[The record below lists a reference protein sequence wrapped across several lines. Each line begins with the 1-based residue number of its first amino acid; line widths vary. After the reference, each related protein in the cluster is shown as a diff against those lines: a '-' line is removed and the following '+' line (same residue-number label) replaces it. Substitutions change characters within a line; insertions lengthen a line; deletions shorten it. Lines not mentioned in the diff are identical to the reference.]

1 MSFVSRCLMRKEKK
15 NLDFLAC
22 FFFRF
27 CTDCRREGQMLESSR
42 SFIRKSSVATLNQA
56 PVGTVCPHCKQVSTR
71 PLRFCFFCNAPLVA
85 RTVHK
90 KSSSVTVAE
99 SAATSLASPRLA
111 VVAECR
117 TDAARDVE
125 QTQPSPVVVVAA
137 ATVKDVPVLPTSGS
151 ATDGCSRET
160 IPEPATAPITPVE
173 QKGCEGSATE
183 EPLDAVQVKI
193 TVDPPKDD
201 KSVAAEPQSRKKV
214 ADVRDGGLSGL
225 SAQPVQRP
233 RRGRNKHSK
242 HRSTAFDAKE
252 NEREAAATTPPS
264 SGARSPADGS
274 GIKSP
279 ATKFSSPDAKNKNRT
294 RHRKSLSSSVCEE
307 QMSAALRKQALEN
320 AMSKA
325 REEEVKRMQREESAK
340 QRDKDES
347 RKKERKGKGSDAHKT
362 SPVAAEVMPPP
373 YEESSA
379 SADES
384 PEPQRISSMSPQN
397 LRGSS
402 LSFHGSPMSFKK
414 HFFRVNES
422 PASQRSSASSNGGSG
437 SSYSGASCGS
447 ESRKGPSPLAL
458 QKRPLALMAIEKQG
472 YLQVKHKS
480 SWSRRYVVVTHDKCC
495 VFKSEFDAKEP
506 RISLDLQYV
515 VIRRETSTSTKEKDR
530 CNLGFDIVSRDQ
542 TVSFRPLSHSDSP
555 QLVIQQW
562 FDLLSSTVRNLVEA
576 SANPGAAR
584 QRERLAA
591 IMARPENAVCVDCGA
606 PAPEWA
612 SVNLGCFMCIHCSGA
627 HRGLG
632 VHISQVRSTTMDT
645 WSDEQL
651 DAVDHNGNAKVNA
664 YYEATLPHGI
674 KPLPSANGLE
684 RTRFIVDKY
693 AQRKYIPD
701 EDKRSLL
708 RTEHGCG
715 SSVPPTTRAMLMDML
730 DHDTEFRKAVA
741 TFIFAPENA
750 QHFKSALMTVL
761 DDPDI
766 QESLKKVF
774 VS

>member
-1 MSFVSRCLMRKEKK
+1 
-15 NLDFLAC
+15 
-22 FFFRF
+22 
-27 CTDCRREGQMLESSR
+27 MLESSR
-42 SFIRKSSVATLNQA
+42 SFIRKNSVATLTQA
-56 PVGTVCPHCKQVSTR
+56 PVGTVCPQCKQVSTR
-71 PLRFCFFCNAPLVA
+71 PLRFCFYCNAPLVA
-85 RTVHK
+85 RPAHK
-90 KSSSVTVAE
+90 KSSSVTL
-99 SAATSLASPRLA
+99 AATAAASLTSPKLA
-111 VVAECR
+111 LVAECR
-117 TDAARDVE
+117 TDAPRDAD
-125 QTQPSPVVVVAA
+125 QTPSSPVVV
-137 ATVKDVPVLPTSGS
+137 VKDVPVLPANESVTDSGS
-151 ATDGCSRET
+151 CDTM
-160 IPEPATAPITPVE
+160 PEPATQPPETPME
-173 QKGCEGSATE
+173 QKSDESGAVEGPS
-183 EPLDAVQVKI
+183 DAVPVKI
-193 TVDPPKDD
+193 TVDPPE
-201 KSVAAEPQSRKKV
+201 AQPRKKV

-225 SAQPVQRP
+225 STQPVQHA

-242 HRSTAFDAKE
+242 HKSTAFDAKE
-252 NEREAAATTPPS
+252 NESDA
-264 SGARSPADGS
+264 ARSPADSSGS
-274 GIKSP
+274 KSP
-279 ATKFSSPDAKNKNRT
+279 APKFSSPDGKNKNRT

-320 AMSKA
+320 AMNKA
-325 REEEVKRMQREESAK
+325 HEEEKMRTVEEKEDVPVKR
-340 QRDKDES
+340 RDKDETK
-347 RKKERKGKGSDAHKT
+347 KKEKKGKSADVQET
-362 SPVAAEVMPPP
+362 SPATPEVMPPP
-373 YEESSA
+373 YEESSV

-384 PEPQRISSMSPQN
+384 PEPQRISSISPQN
-397 LRGSS
+397 LRGTS

-414 HFFRVNES
+414 HFFRANES

-437 SSYSGASCGS
+437 GSSFSGASYGS
-447 ESRKGPSPLAL
+447 ETRKGPSPLAL

-515 VIRRETSTSTKEKDR
+515 VVRRETSTSTKEKDR
-530 CNLGFDIVSRDQ
+530 SSLGFDIVSRDQ
-542 TVSFRPLSHSDSP
+542 TVSFRPLSHSDNP
-555 QLVIQQW
+555 QLLIQQW
-562 FDLLSSTVRNLVEA
+562 FDLLSRTVRSLVEA

-584 QRERLAA
+584 QRQRLAA

-664 YYEATLPHGI
+664 YYEATLPQGV

-701 EDKRSLL
+701 DDKRSLL

-730 DHDTEFRKAVA
+730 DHDTEFRRAVA
-741 TFIFAPENA
+741 TFIFAPDNA
-750 QHFKSALMTVL
+750 QYFKGALMTAL
-761 DDPDI
+761 TDPDI
-766 QESLKKVF
+766 QALLKKTLF
-774 VS
+774 S